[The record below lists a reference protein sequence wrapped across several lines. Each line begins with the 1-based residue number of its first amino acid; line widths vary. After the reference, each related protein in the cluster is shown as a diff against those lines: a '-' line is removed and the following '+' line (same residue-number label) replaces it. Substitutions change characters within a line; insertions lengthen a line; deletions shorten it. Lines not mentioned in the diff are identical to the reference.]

1 MFVQLVEAN
10 NITLWNTEEEHNYC
24 LELIQALIVGDT
36 IKLDQLLPSEMN
48 FLSEIVNNKFCNIDV
63 DKVDYLLRDGY
74 HLKNSLDI
82 KEDFAKFLDG
92 SIPCTCSKIN

>member
-10 NITLWNTEEEHNYC
+10 NITLWDTEEGHNYSI
-24 LELIQALIVGDT
+24 ELIQALIVGDT
-36 IKLDQLLPSEMN
+36 TKLEQLLPNEMN

-74 HLKNSLDI
+74 HLKNSLEI

-92 SIPCTCSKIN
+92 SISLTCP

>member
-1 MFVQLVEAN
+1 MVAQLVEAN
-10 NITLWNTEEEHNYC
+10 NIKLWNTKEDQKYC
-24 LELIQALIVGDT
+24 IELIQALIIGDT
-36 IKLDQLLPSEMN
+36 SKLEQLLPNEMS

-74 HLKNSLDI
+74 HLKNSLEI

-92 SIPCTCSKIN
+92 S